1 MSTVSAQIGSNV
13 DASTPIAEI
22 VNNSQLHLDLFIY
35 EKDLPKLRANQT
47 IHFTLTNDPGK
58 EYDAQ
63 IYSIGTAFANET
75 KTIPIHAVVKGDKAG
90 LIEGMNITALISIGE
105 SVLPAVPNDAI
116 VNFQGQ
122 DYIFVLTKEAAAAGD
137 HDDKEEVKEEKAK
150 KTEPVKETIVNFE
163 RVQVIKG
170 ATDVGYTE
178 ITLVKDIQDH
188 AGIIVKGAFFALAK
202 MTNSGGHE
210 H

>member
-1 MSTVSAQIGSNV
+1 
-13 DASTPIAEI
+13 
-22 VNNSQLHLDLFIY
+22 HLDLFIY

-63 IYSIGTAFANET
+63 IYSIGTDFVNET

-122 DYIFVLTKEAAAAGD
+122 DYIFVLTKEAAVPGN
-137 HDDKEEVKEEKAK
+137 HDDKEQGKEEKAK
-150 KTEPVKETIVNFE
+150 KTEHVKETIVYFE

-178 ITLVKDIQDH
+178 ITLVKDIQRD
-188 AGIIVKGAFFALAK
+188 ARIIVKGAFFALAK
-202 MTNSGGHE
+202 MTNSGEHE
-210 H
+210 P